1 MSTCSAK
8 LPKGPAFGLVAS
20 LQRMDGTASEK
31 AGMQRLSKAM
41 CGLPGTWQFLDTDA
55 KRILSPSN
63 EHALL
68 ATD

>member
-1 MSTCSAK
+1 MPTWSGE
-8 LPKGPAFGLVAS
+8 LPASGLVAS

-31 AGMQRLSKAM
+31 AGMQHLSKAM

-55 KRILSPSN
+55 KRVSTPSN
-63 EHALL
+63 ERAFL